1 MKKPRETVFN
11 RRRAPANL
19 NYLVL
24 TAAGLLVYFLV
35 MGQSGNDTGALLA
48 ILIAVPG
55 VLARW
60 VISPILVLAL
70 TTYLRIDPG
79 FLSVISY
86 VSGSRW
92 FLSRT
97 PSGFNL
103 EDVILAAALLAY
115 VIGHYRLTSLVHQGM
130 PEDPGFRGDREAP
143 KPPMRPAD
151 TAPPDELAKLL
162 FIGAG
167 CVVVGQVAW
176 LILTALERAQR
187 PHIFAAG
194 TARLLLV
201 IWVVGGGL
209 MLTAAALV
217 YMRAAR
223 MSRREASLI
232 LRDVHFNEMRRET
245 DRLHRWRHWFKE
257 KWRPAAWKVRT

>member
-1 MKKPRETVFN
+1 MKKPRENVFQ
-11 RRRAPANL
+11 RLRAPANL

-35 MGQSGNDTGALLA
+35 MSQSGNDTGALLA

-60 VISPILVLAL
+60 VLAPVLVLAV

-79 FLSVISY
+79 FMGAVGYL
-86 VSGSRW
+86 SGSRW
-92 FLSRT
+92 FINRT

-103 EDVILAAALLAY
+103 EDAILAAALLAY

-130 PEDPGFRGDREAP
+130 PEDRGFRGDREAP
-143 KPPMRPAD
+143 KPPMRPPD
-151 TAPPDELAKLL
+151 TAPPDELPKVL
-162 FIGAG
+162 FVGAG

-176 LILTALERAQR
+176 LILSTIERAQR
-187 PHIFAAG
+187 PHPFAAG
-194 TARLLLV
+194 TARLLLL

-209 MLTAAALV
+209 MLAAAALV
-217 YMRAAR
+217 YLRAAR
-223 MSRREASLI
+223 MSPREAALT
-232 LRDVHFNEMRRET
+232 LRDAHFHETRRET

-257 KWRPAAWKVRT
+257 KVAARRRAGK